1 MANYPLS
8 HISVGGNT
16 YDISHATLLTCTIDQ
31 ADFSGGAYL
40 ADAWLKGAADDLTV
54 LSYSGK
60 TLTDA
65 YDDLVAGHPVYLAI
79 EVNSSICDIIPLS
92 VDAGGWQKIFYGVVS
107 TTGHIY
113 SFKVFDAAMMDDFPT
128 KISKTADS
136 ASGGGGSSNIPLFIS
151 STNSAPYNKKR
162 FDQIA
167 AGSSY
172 YLVYNTN
179 TLSPA
184 DIASEFANG
193 VSCYIQDSTGSIAN
207 ILHVNTYDGD
217 GEITFMLYIPG
228 STVYKL
234 YELTFYTLNGKYQ
247 VNSVKTVNVF

>member
-16 YDISHATLLTCTIDQ
+16 YDISHATILTCTIDA
-31 ADFSGGAYL
+31 ADFASGAYL
-40 ADAWLKGAADDLTV
+40 ADAWLKGAADDLSV

-128 KISKTADS
+128 KISKVADS
-136 ASGGGGSSNIPLFIS
+136 ASGGGGGGSSAIKLSLRDTTTVAMAFAGLSPGTDFKLYE
-151 STNSAPYNKKR
+151 STNSEYYTITKLMTAIKAGTP
-162 FDQIA
+162 IA
-167 AGSSY
+167 IVDRDNSTSYIFYGNGLSNYFSFEYIEGGIWSPTRMCVIAEGSS
-172 YLVYNTN
+172 T
-179 TLSPA
+179 
-184 DIASEFANG
+184 
-193 VSCYIQDSTGSIAN
+193 
-207 ILHVNTYDGD
+207 
-217 GEITFMLYIPG
+217 TF
-228 STVYKL
+228 SARTR
-234 YELTFYTLNGKYQ
+234 
-247 VNSVKTVNVF
+247 KTVTMS